1 MISQECVGLM
11 YGLVFT
17 KNQLSHYQYLMTL
30 FGEMFWQFQVKVAC
44 GASVLIF
51 FIVTNVTLIIFV
63 DNYSFF
69 FASWTILQYIKIS
82 FHDHFKN
89 LICFHGCSLH
99 VVFKIKHLQ
108 ICFMFIAFYID
119 EMMALKFAQLG
130 YFAFFDF
137 LTTSKHDIHDY
148 IHTNT

>member
-1 MISQECVGLM
+1 
-11 YGLVFT
+11 
-17 KNQLSHYQYLMTL
+17 
-30 FGEMFWQFQVKVAC
+30 
-44 GASVLIF
+44 
-51 FIVTNVTLIIFV
+51 
-63 DNYSFF
+63 
-69 FASWTILQYIKIS
+69 LQYIKIS